1 MWEDG
6 IPGNVTSFLPQT
18 SFWPEEGNDDS
29 LQVMMM
35 MYRKLQW
42 QQFQVIDCYAKPV
55 EPESCEALDTLDYS
69 DKNAGEV
76 DFLPNYLSG

>member
-1 MWEDG
+1 MMNAPLKLRWQPPSADFCVMAKSSRLVKK
-6 IPGNVTSFLPQT
+6 VTMAT
-18 SFWPEEGNDDS
+18 I
-29 LQVMMM
+29 
-35 MYRKLQW
+35 
-42 QQFQVIDCYAKPV
+42 QVIDCYAKPV

>member
-35 MYRKLQW
+35 IRRRMRRRRGRKAMIVASRYLVTQPHY
-42 QQFQVIDCYAKPV
+42 Q
-55 EPESCEALDTLDYS
+55 PE
-69 DKNAGEV
+69 NGEI
-76 DFLPNYLSG
+76 